1 MNRRRFLAGLA
12 GLVAPAAEKPSV
24 KVIAHRGD
32 HSRHPENTLPAF
44 QAAIDAGCDYVE
56 MDVRASAD
64 GELFLRHGAGRVA
77 QTAAAELRAA
87 GLARFWD
94 ALDLCRGRCRVYVD
108 WKQAPAAT
116 VYAALRDTRM
126 TRECVVYGGVAQL
139 REIQAIDP
147 LIRVMPEA
155 VSAANLRRVLAEL
168 KPSVIAFDAGD
179 FKDEL
184 IAMAKQA
191 GADVFVDRLG
201 AADNEA
207 AWRDAVGRGAT
218 GIQTD
223 RPAELIAFL
232 HR

>member
-1 MNRRRFLAGLA
+1 MNRRGFLAGLA
-12 GLVAPAAEKPSV
+12 ALAAGKPSV

-32 HSRHPENTLPAF
+32 HSRHAENTLPAF
-44 QAAIDAGCDYVE
+44 QAAIDVGCDYVE

-64 GELFLRHGAGRVA
+64 GELFLRHGAGNVA

-87 GLARFWD
+87 GLAGFRD

-108 WKQAPAAT
+108 WKQAPAAA

-126 TRECVVYGGVAQL
+126 TRECAVYGGVAQL
-139 REIQAIDP
+139 KEIQAIDP

-168 KPSVIAFDAGD
+168 KPTVIAFDARD
-179 FKDEL
+179 FTDEL
-184 IAMAKQA
+184 IALAKQA

-232 HR
+232 RR